1 MLKTEKS
8 KFIFIYF
15 LIGIATIFADYY
27 NNKELLLLLKPLIC
41 FSLIFFLFD
50 NRKIFTNIVPLY
62 IALFCGLVGDFLL
75 IFPQYF
81 VGGLIAFLIGHI
93 CYISVFIRQNNIK
106 NYLTKLITWLIIAII
121 LIYLTLFYNYIK
133 LSLGELQLPVL
144 IYMLVIS
151 FMFMSSYLRKKH
163 NGYYLVIL
171 GAFNFVISDS
181 VIAISQFIS
190 PFLYSNQIIL
200 ITYIVAQFL
209 IIFGVTRRYRVE
221 L

>member
-1 MLKTEKS
+1 
-8 KFIFIYF
+8 
-15 LIGIATIFADYY
+15 
-27 NNKELLLLLKPLIC
+27 
-41 FSLIFFLFD
+41 
-50 NRKIFTNIVPLY
+50 
-62 IALFCGLVGDFLL
+62 
-75 IFPQYF
+75 
-81 VGGLIAFLIGHI
+81 
-93 CYISVFIRQNNIK
+93 
-106 NYLTKLITWLIIAII
+106 
-121 LIYLTLFYNYIK
+121 
-133 LSLGELQLPVL
+133 
-144 IYMLVIS
+144 
-151 FMFMSSYLRKKH
+151 MFMSSYLRKKH